1 MGRCSLIYLGIQG
14 AQAEVAVGLER
25 AHAEFVGQGQGLA
38 VVGFG
43 QLVLRGL
50 TSRRDVAEEA
60 QGIRL
65 GTPCLVCT
73 GMRQRTLGEDV
84 RIRQTAAQRL
94 RLPQGETPERLI
106 ACCRD
111 SAPLRRLCEQ

>member
-1 MGRCSLIYLGIQG
+1 
-14 AQAEVAVGLER
+14 VAVRLER
-25 AHAEFVGQGQGLA
+25 AHAEFRSQRQRLAIIIFGLRA
-38 VVGFG
+38 
-43 QLVLRGL
+43 LRRL
-50 TSRRDVAEEA
+50 TTRGDVAEEA